1 MNNGILFGKYSLPSN
16 GISSLSE
23 YSPPP
28 MPLPLSSASFRSII
42 PRVTAKTSITGQP
55 GWNIENT
62 VNGVG
67 LPSNTPSLTANH
79 AISGVGNS
87 WRTNTFVTGA
97 SFSTLVLE
105 FIFPRAYNL
114 SGFVFWNLS
123 SSLATQG
130 INGVS
135 VEYKPDTGSWTALPG
150 GPASLAIGPISTTAT
165 IPPQTFVFSPVFT
178 SGVRFSNMT
187 NHGGTGASRRL
198 GFSEIQFFTFIQ

>member
-28 MPLPLSSASFRSII
+28 MPLSLSSAGFRSII
-42 PRVTAKTSITGQP
+42 PRVTAKTSIVGQS

-79 AISGVGNS
+79 AISGGTNS
-87 WRTNTFVTGA
+87 WRSASSVYTGII
-97 SFSTLVLE
+97 E

-114 SGFVFWNLS
+114 AGFVFWNLGGGTQIV
-123 SSLATQG
+123 LQG
-130 INGVS
+130 INRVS
-135 VEYKPDTGSWTALPG
+135 IEYKSDIGSWIALNGAPSSFAQG
-150 GPASLAIGPISTTAT
+150 LVAT
-165 IPPQTFVFSPVFT
+165 IRPQSFNFSPVFT

-187 NHGGTGASRRL
+187 NHGGLSLNNRL

>member
-28 MPLPLSSASFRSII
+28 MPLSLSSAGFRSII
-42 PRVTAKTSITGQP
+42 PRVTAKTSIVGQA

-79 AISGVGNS
+79 AVSGIGNS
-87 WRTNTFVTGA
+87 WRSASSVYTGII
-97 SFSTLVLE
+97 E

-114 SGFVFWNLS
+114 AGFVFWNLGGTTQLS
-123 SSLATQG
+123 PQG
-130 INGVS
+130 INRVRI
-135 VEYKPDTGSWTALPG
+135 EYKSDIGSWIALNG
-150 GPASLAIGPISTTAT
+150 ATSSFAQGALSTT
-165 IPPQTFVFSPVFT
+165 IRPQPFTFSPVFT

-187 NHGGTGASRRL
+187 NHGGSGLNNRL

>member
-28 MPLPLSSASFRSII
+28 MPLSLSSAGFRSII
-42 PRVTAKTSITGQP
+42 PRVTAKTSISGQA
-55 GWNIENT
+55 GWNIVNT

-79 AISGVGNS
+79 AISAATNS
-87 WRTNTFVTGA
+87 WRTNTIPVGTPL
-97 SFSTLVLE
+97 SIIVLE

-130 INGVS
+130 INGVR
-135 VEYKPDTGSWTALPG
+135 VEYKTNTGSWTALPE
-150 GPASLAIGPISTTAT
+150 GPASLAIGPTSTTAT

-178 SGVRFSNMT
+178 TGVRFSNMT
-187 NHGGTGASRRL
+187 NHGGTGANRRL